1 MATEGDHPMTVTM
14 RGNFIFVQP
23 GQKAYKVA
31 SNFTNYLEL
40 GLLGGTDYYLLA
52 RVENDEFLID
62 AQLHEPNT
70 GAAVEIKDNFP
81 IGDAVTRE
89 MLPNGYRV
97 LDSTGELMIGIEVDD
112 NICMIRGR
120 ITAGDGSIIAESSQD
135 DFLIYRGPAVLGKS
149 GEARGLVLA

>member
-1 MATEGDHPMTVTM
+1 MAAEGDPMTVTM
-14 RGNFIFVQP
+14 RGNFIFVEP

-62 AQLHEPNT
+62 AQLHEPNS

-81 IGDAVTRE
+81 AGEILPRE
-89 MLPNGYRV
+89 MLPNGYRI
-97 LDSTGELMIGIEVDD
+97 LDTRGELLIGIEVDG

-120 ITAGDGSIIAESSQD
+120 ISAVDGSIIAESSKD
-135 DFLIYRGPAVLGKS
+135 DFLIYRAPAVLGKS
-149 GEARGLVLA
+149 GEARGLVVA

>member
-1 MATEGDHPMTVTM
+1 MAAEGDPMTVTM
-14 RGNFIFVQP
+14 RGNFIFVEP

-52 RVENDEFLID
+52 RVETDEFLID
-62 AQLHEPNT
+62 AQLHEPNS

-81 IGDAVTRE
+81 VGEILPRE
-89 MLPNGYRV
+89 MLPNGYRI
-97 LDSTGELMIGIEVDD
+97 LDTRGELLIGIEVDG

-120 ITAGDGSIIAESSQD
+120 ISAVDGSIIAESSED

-149 GEARGLVLA
+149 GEARGLVVV